1 MLAYLT
7 FTMFMWLYGIEPD
20 KEVVYTAC
28 TMSVLTFPFELM
40 GIGFLVKGIIEN
52 LKKEQK

>member
-1 MLAYLT
+1 MIAYLT

-28 TMSVLTFPFELM
+28 TMSVLTFPMELIS
-40 GIGFLVKGIIEN
+40 IGFFVKGIIED
-52 LKKEQK
+52 LKKERK